1 MTLAGKDGQ
10 LAEAKRR
17 ELAQSYAERAL
28 ALLRQAV
35 ERGFKDATQ
44 MKQDPDLE
52 PLRTRKEFQ
61 KLLAVLEGKTK
72 E

>member
-1 MTLAGKDGQ
+1 
-10 LAEAKRR
+10 
-17 ELAQSYAERAL
+17 
-28 ALLRQAV
+28 V
-35 ERGFKDATQ
+35 ESGFKDAAQ

-61 KLLAVLEGKTK
+61 KLLAEREGKTK